1 MKLHI
6 ENFAKIANADIE
18 INGITV
24 IAGENNT
31 GKSTVGKVLYSLYQ
45 SFHNLPEQ
53 VTNERMKSLSRAL
66 RKHTNIMEKI
76 DFFSGTSP
84 YQKLLL
90 ELLKS
95 GLEGYENVLNNHGIS
110 YSEKLSSDIVDSF
123 YYDSKKIEEQ
133 IVNKTFNFEF
143 NYQPTPAG
151 LNKANT
157 VVDLSIK
164 NKDTNEIEKINLFF
178 LNNGLRI
185 IKKID
190 LYKKPIY
197 IDNPFVIDN
206 LSKNTD
212 TDSENQM
219 DIFEL
224 LNMRQNVYT
233 HNDVLKKML
242 SKSTSNI
249 NESLIEKSKI
259 EDRLNKFIKRM
270 QDTLQGDIIEKEN
283 RFVFYDRTSNC
294 EIELG
299 NLSTGIKMLTIL
311 LKLIESHDISDNS
324 MIALDEPEIHLHP
337 KWQII
342 FAEILVL
349 LQKEF
354 NLNIVLT
361 SHSPYFINA
370 IEVYSAKYEIA
381 DKCKYYLSDLN
392 DNNMAVF
399 KDVTRSTD
407 KIYKKLA
414 APLQTLANI
423 EAEVMGNG

>member
-76 DFFSGTSP
+76 DFFSETSP

-95 GLEGYENVLNNHGIS
+95 GLEGYENVLNNHEIS

-143 NYQPTPAG
+143 NYQLTPAG
-151 LNKANT
+151 LSKANT

-164 NKDTNEIEKINLFF
+164 NKDTNDIEKIDLIF

-185 IKKID
+185 INKID

-224 LNMRQNVYT
+224 LSMRQNVYT
-233 HNDVLKKML
+233 HNDILKNML

-270 QDTLQGDIIEKEN
+270 QDTLQGDILEKEN
-283 RFVFYDRTSNC
+283 KFVFYDRTSNC

-311 LKLIESHDISDNS
+311 LKLIERHDISDNS

-337 KWQII
+337 KWQIV

-392 DNNMAVF
+392 DNNMAIF
-399 KDVTRSTD
+399 EDVTRNTE
-407 KIYKKLA
+407 KIFQKLA
-414 APLQTLANI
+414 EPFQELADL
-423 EAEVMGNG
+423 EAEVMEND